1 MNRFFAALGSKATF
15 FKGTFFVLFGV
26 LFVFFMCCVLGA
38 LTYDTTR
45 TFDMCMYEMRF
56 LGGIVNLFLP
66 GVGLF
71 SRCRLRGTQGGRV
84 YTTVQVRGPVGVR
97 GACSGRSKLREMAL
111 FHGIIFRDTKLP
123 NTMESPQFQP
133 FALLLLC
140 HTIPSPLKLSTLGHP
155 RYSSRRTSSC
165 SLSDERPWTANL
177 CVRVCH
183 DSCRPTTYL
192 VETNT

>member
-1 MNRFFAALGSKATF
+1 MADNISGDKLDPAPRHAPYAYTRYAPNARF
-15 FKGTFFVLFGV
+15 GTFACPARPAAG
-26 LFVFFMCCVLGA
+26 
-38 LTYDTTR
+38 R
-45 TFDMCMYEMRF
+45 S
-56 LGGIVNLFLP
+56 
-66 GVGLF
+66 
-71 SRCRLRGTQGGRV
+71 SRSWLRGTQGGRV

-183 DSCRPTTYL
+183 DSRRPTTYL